1 MQIFFSFTARVDVLI
16 VVIRSL
22 LINNIDCFCFLLSD
36 SSQSLTYWLLCCL
49 LSSDNDY
56 KYSLKCII
64 PILLLLLLLMVY
76 SCVVNIN
83 DFVLSFICF
92 LNCFPKLFEW
102 MFSWSLLLLL
112 SAVVVIFD
120 CQLVLNIVAVG
131 CMFVCDLFNTIVGVN
146 VYFFSFFIF
155 GQEWFFLSYVL

>member
-1 MQIFFSFTARVDVLI
+1 MSFFSLLLLLLLLLSFLLLISKLNADFFSFTARVDVLI

-36 SSQSLTYWLLCCL
+36 SSQSLSYWLLCCL

-64 PILLLLLLLMVY
+64 PILLLLLLLLMVC

-92 LNCFPKLFEW
+92 LNCFPKLFECSCSRCCCC
-102 MFSWSLLLLL
+102 FLLLLL
-112 SAVVVIFD
+112 Y
-120 CQLVLNIVAVG
+120 LIV
-131 CMFVCDLFNTIVGVN
+131 
-146 VYFFSFFIF
+146 S
-155 GQEWFFLSYVL
+155 